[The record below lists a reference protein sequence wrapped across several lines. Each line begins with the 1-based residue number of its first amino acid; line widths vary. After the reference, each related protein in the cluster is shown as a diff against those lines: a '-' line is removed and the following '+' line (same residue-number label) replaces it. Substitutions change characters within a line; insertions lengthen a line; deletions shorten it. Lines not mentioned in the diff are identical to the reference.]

1 MKWREI
7 RKMRVETSQEEKG
20 NGDEEIRNLV
30 IRL

>member
-1 MKWREI
+1 MKLRVI
-7 RKMRVETSQEEKG
+7 KLRVETSQEEKG

>member
-1 MKWREI
+1 MKLRVI
-7 RKMRVETSQEEKG
+7 KLRVETSQEEQG